1 MLKKITLFFLWITV
15 TGFSQCFDEFSL
27 RSSGF
32 HVVSIK
38 SDGTLWG
45 WGYSSFGQ
53 LGNANMMNPIPIQL
67 STDTDWHKTF
77 AGVANAFFIKD
88 NGTLWGMGNSEFG
101 LLGNGST
108 TQINP
113 SLQQIGTA
121 TNWQKISASTQMTIG
136 LKTDGTIWGWG
147 QNDQYEMGNNTC
159 CANQLTP
166 IQIGTANHWVDI
178 KSTSM
183 GATAFA
189 LKNDGTLWGWGLNTG
204 GLLGNSTVMA
214 RSVPTQL
221 NTATDWASIYVGVA
235 HILALKTNGT
245 LWSWG
250 GGEYGQTGDNFPSS
264 YYRDTPT
271 QVGTDTWSKVFAG
284 WKVSFGIK
292 PDGTLWAWGL
302 NDVGQLGI
310 GNTTNQFTPV
320 QVGTDTNW
328 VDVVSGGSGNDQFT
342 IATKSDGTVWAWGD
356 NQVGQYGNGTV
367 GNPVY
372 VPTLMTGLCATLSA
386 AEFQQE
392 NVFTMYPNPAKDVVS
407 LAYNLTDSNA
417 TISIYDVTGRFIH
430 SMDLNSSSVTNE
442 LNVSAYPAGVYL
454 VLVKQ
459 GAAVVSSS
467 KLVVE

>member
-1 MLKKITLFFLWITV
+1 MLKKITLFFLWVSAST
-15 TGFSQCFDEFSL
+15 FSQCYN
-27 RSSGF
+27 GF
-32 HVVSIK
+32 QIGDYHVVSIK
-38 SDGTLWG
+38 SDGSLWG
-45 WGYSSFGQ
+45 WGSSDIGQ
-53 LGNANMMNPIPIQL
+53 LSNTNLVNPTLFQIG
-67 STDTDWHKTF
+67 TATDWLKVSTGPYNTF
-77 AGVANAFFIKD
+77 IIKN
-88 NGTLWGMGNSEFG
+88 NGTLWAIGDGRYG

-108 TQINP
+108 TTINP
-113 SLQQIGTA
+113 TLQQIGTA
-121 TNWQKISASTQMTIG
+121 TNWQKISASSDMTIG

-159 CANQLTP
+159 CTNQLTP

-178 KSTSM
+178 ETSR
-183 GATAFA
+183 GASVFA
-189 LKNDGTLWGWGLNTG
+189 LKNDGTIWGWGLNLA

-214 RSVPTQL
+214 RSIPTQL
-221 NTATDWASIYVGVA
+221 NADTDWASIHVGAA

-271 QVGTDTWSKVFAG
+271 QVGTSAWSKVFAG

-320 QVGTDTNW
+320 QVGTDTDW
-328 VDVVSGGSGNDQFT
+328 VDVVSGGAGNDQFT
-342 IATKSDGTVWAWGD
+342 IATKSDGTVWSWGD
-356 NQVGQYGNGTV
+356 NQGGQYGNGTV

-372 VPTLMTGLCATLSA
+372 VPTLMTGLCATLSTD
-386 AEFQQE
+386 EFQQE
-392 NVFTMYPNPAKDVVS
+392 NVFTMYPNPAKDVVTLQYD
-407 LAYNLTDSNA
+407 LAVANA
-417 TISIYDVTGRFIH
+417 TVEVFDLTGRLIQNVA
-430 SMDLNSSSVTNE
+430 LNSVIGSSE

-459 GAAVVSSS
+459 GEAVVFSS

>member
-1 MLKKITLFFLWITV
+1 MLKKITLFFLWVSAST
-15 TGFSQCFDEFSL
+15 FSQCYN
-27 RSSGF
+27 GF
-32 HVVSIK
+32 QIGDYHVVSIK
-38 SDGTLWG
+38 SDGSLWG
-45 WGYSSFGQ
+45 WGSSDIGQ
-53 LGNANMMNPIPIQL
+53 LSNTNLVNPTLFQIG
-67 STDTDWHKTF
+67 TATDWLKVSTGPYNTF
-77 AGVANAFFIKD
+77 IIKN
-88 NGTLWGMGNSEFG
+88 NGTLWAMGDGRYG

-108 TQINP
+108 TTINP
-113 SLQQIGTA
+113 TLQQIGTA
-121 TNWQKISASTQMTIG
+121 TNWQKISASSDMTIG

-178 KSTSM
+178 ETSR
-183 GATAFA
+183 GASVFA
-189 LKNDGTLWGWGLNTG
+189 LKNDGTIWGWGLNLA

-214 RSVPTQL
+214 RSIPTQL
-221 NTATDWASIYVGVA
+221 NADTDWASIHVGAA

-271 QVGTDTWSKVFAG
+271 QVGTSAWSKVFAG

-320 QVGTDTNW
+320 QVGTDTDW
-328 VDVVSGGSGNDQFT
+328 VDVVSGGAGNDQFT

-372 VPTLMTGLCATLSA
+372 VPTLMTGLCATLRTD
-386 AEFQQE
+386 EFEQE
-392 NVFTMYPNPAKDVVS
+392 NVFTMYPNPAKDVVTLQYD
-407 LAYNLTDSNA
+407 LALANA
-417 TISIYDVTGRFIH
+417 TVAIYDVTGRLIQNVA
-430 SMDLNSSSVTNE
+430 LNSVTGSSE
-442 LNVSAYPAGVYL
+442 LNVSSYPAGVYL

-459 GAAVVSSS
+459 GAEVVSSS

>member
-1 MLKKITLFFLWITV
+1 MLKKITLFFLWVTV
-15 TGFSQCFDEFSL
+15 TGFSQCYN
-27 RSSGF
+27 GF
-32 HVVSIK
+32 QIGDYHVVSIK
-38 SDGTLWG
+38 SDGSLWG
-45 WGYSSFGQ
+45 WGSSDIGQ
-53 LGNANMMNPIPIQL
+53 LSNTNLVNPTLFQIG
-67 STDTDWHKTF
+67 TATDWLKVSTGPYNTF
-77 AGVANAFFIKD
+77 IIKN
-88 NGTLWGMGNSEFG
+88 NGTLWAMGDGRYG

-108 TQINP
+108 TTINP
-113 SLQQIGTA
+113 TLQQIGTA
-121 TNWQKISASTQMTIG
+121 TNWQKISASSDMTIG

-159 CANQLTP
+159 CTNQLTP

-178 KSTSM
+178 ETSR
-183 GATAFA
+183 GASVFA
-189 LKNDGTLWGWGLNTG
+189 LKNDGTIWGWGLNLA

-214 RSVPTQL
+214 RSIPTQL
-221 NTATDWASIYVGVA
+221 NADTDWASIHVGAA

-271 QVGTDTWSKVFAG
+271 QVGTSTWSKVFAG

-320 QVGTDTNW
+320 QVGTDTDW
-328 VDVVSGGSGNDQFT
+328 VDVVSGGAGNDQFT

-356 NQVGQYGNGTV
+356 NQGGQYGNGTV

-372 VPTLMTGLCATLSA
+372 VPTLMTGLCATLSTD
-386 AEFQQE
+386 EFQQE
-392 NVFTMYPNPAKDVVS
+392 NVFTMYPNPAKDVVNLQYD
-407 LAYNLTDSNA
+407 LAVANVTVEVFDL
-417 TISIYDVTGRFIH
+417 TGRLIQNVA
-430 SMDLNSSSVTNE
+430 LNSFSGTNE

-459 GAAVVSSS
+459 GATMVSSS

>member
-1 MLKKITLFFLWITV
+1 MLKKITLFFLWVCASTF
-15 TGFSQCFDEFSL
+15 GQCFD
-27 RSSGF
+27 GF
-32 HVVSIK
+32 QIGSYHVVSIK
-38 SDGTLWG
+38 SNGTLWG
-45 WGYSSFGQ
+45 WGESDAGNLGNTNSINSSSFQIGS
-53 LGNANMMNPIPIQL
+53 
-67 STDTDWHKTF
+67 STDWLKVSAGAYNTF
-77 AGVANAFFIKD
+77 IIKN
-88 NGTLWGMGNSEFG
+88 NGTLWAMGDGRYG

-108 TQINP
+108 TTINP
-113 SLQQIGTA
+113 TLQQIGTA
-121 TNWQKISASTQMTIG
+121 TNWQKISASSEMTIG

-147 QNDQYEMGNNTC
+147 QNDEYEMGNNTC

-166 IQIGTANHWVDI
+166 IQIGTANHWVDVE
-178 KSTSM
+178 TSL
-183 GATAFA
+183 GASVFV
-189 LKNDGTLWGWGLNTG
+189 LKNDGTIWGWGLNLA

-221 NTATDWASIYVGVA
+221 NADTDWASIHVGAA
-235 HILALKTNGT
+235 HILALKTDGT

-320 QVGTDTNW
+320 QVGTDTDW
-328 VDVVSGGSGNDQFT
+328 VDVVSGGAGNDQFT

-372 VPTLMTGLCATLSA
+372 VPTQMTGLCATLSTD
-386 AEFQQE
+386 EFQQE
-392 NVFTMYPNPAKDVVS
+392 NVFTMYPNPAKDVVT
-407 LAYNLTDSNA
+407 LDYNLTDTNA
-417 TISIYDVTGRFIH
+417 TVTIFDVTGRLVH
-430 SMDLNSSSVTNE
+430 EMALNSVSGTNE

-459 GAAVVSSS
+459 GAEVVSSS

>member
-1 MLKKITLFFLWITV
+1 MLKKITLLFLWVSASTY
-15 TGFSQCFDEFSL
+15 GQCFDRFNI
-27 RSSGF
+27 GQG
-32 HVVSIK
+32 HIVTIK

-45 WGYSSFGQ
+45 WGYSGYGQ
-53 LGNANMMNPIPIQL
+53 LGSVSLSNVSPLQL
-67 STDTDWHKTF
+67 SPDSNWIKIF
-77 AGVANAFFIKD
+77 NGYNNFFILKN
-88 NGTLWGMGNSEFG
+88 NGSLWGVGQGDYG

-108 TQINP
+108 TQTNTT
-113 SLQQIGTA
+113 LQQIGTA
-121 TNWQKISASTQMTIG
+121 TNWQKISASTDMTIG

-166 IQIGTANHWVDI
+166 IQIGSANHWVDI
-178 KSTSM
+178 ETSL
-183 GATAFA
+183 AASAFA
-189 LKNDGTLWGWGLNTG
+189 LKNDGTIWGWGLNLA
-204 GLLGNSTVMA
+204 GLLADNTVMA

-221 NTATDWASIYVGVA
+221 NSDTDWASIHVGAA

-250 GGEYGQTGDNFPSS
+250 GGEYGQTGDGLSPSLYRS
-264 YYRDTPT
+264 YPR

-310 GNTTNQFTPV
+310 GNTTNQFSPV
-320 QVGTDTNW
+320 QVGTDTDW

-367 GNPVY
+367 GNPVF

-386 AEFQQE
+386 SEFQQE
-392 NVFTMYPNPAKDVVS
+392 NVFTMFPNPAKDVVTLQYD
-407 LAYNLTDSNA
+407 LALANA
-417 TISIYDVTGRFIH
+417 TVEVFDLTGRLIQNVA
-430 SMDLNSSSVTNE
+430 LNSVSGSNE

-459 GAAVVSSS
+459 GADVVSSS

>member
-1 MLKKITLFFLWITV
+1 MLKKITLLFLWVSASTY
-15 TGFSQCFDEFSL
+15 GQCFDRFNI
-27 RSSGF
+27 GQG
-32 HVVSIK
+32 HIVTIK

-45 WGYSSFGQ
+45 WGYSGYGQ
-53 LGNANMMNPIPIQL
+53 LGSVSLSNVSPLQL
-67 STDTDWHKTF
+67 SPDSNWIKIF
-77 AGVANAFFIKD
+77 NGYNNFFILKN
-88 NGTLWGMGNSEFG
+88 NGSLWGVGQGDYG

-108 TQINP
+108 TQTNTT
-113 SLQQIGTA
+113 LQQIGTA
-121 TNWQKISASTQMTIG
+121 TNWQKISASTDMTIG

-166 IQIGTANHWVDI
+166 IQIGSANHWVDI
-178 KSTSM
+178 ETSL
-183 GATAFA
+183 AASAFA
-189 LKNDGTLWGWGLNTG
+189 LKNDGTIWGWGLNLA
-204 GLLGNSTVMA
+204 GLLADNTVMA

-221 NTATDWASIYVGVA
+221 NSDTDWASIHVGAA

-250 GGEYGQTGDNFPSS
+250 GGEYGQTGDGLSPSLYRS
-264 YYRDTPT
+264 YPR

-284 WKVSFGIK
+284 WKISFGIK

-320 QVGTDTNW
+320 QVGTDTDW

-342 IATKSDGTVWAWGD
+342 IATKSDGTVWVWGD
-356 NQVGQYGNGTV
+356 NQGGQYGNGTV

-372 VPTLMTGLCATLSA
+372 VPTLMTGLCATLRTD
-386 AEFQQE
+386 EFQQE
-392 NVFTMYPNPAKDVVS
+392 NVFTMYPNPAKDVVN
-407 LAYNLTDSNA
+407 LAYNLTDTNA
-417 TISIYDVTGRFIH
+417 IVSIYDVTGRLVH
-430 SMDLNSSSVTNE
+430 EVALDSVSGTRE
-442 LNVSAYPAGVYL
+442 LNVSSYPAGVYM
-454 VLVKQ
+454 VLVKR
-459 GAAVVSSS
+459 GAEVVSSS

>member
-1 MLKKITLFFLWITV
+1 MLKKITLFFLWVSAST
-15 TGFSQCFDEFSL
+15 FSQCYN
-27 RSSGF
+27 GF
-32 HVVSIK
+32 QIGDYHVVSIK
-38 SDGTLWG
+38 SDGSLWG
-45 WGYSSFGQ
+45 WGSSDIGQ
-53 LGNANMMNPIPIQL
+53 LSNTNLVNPTLFQIG
-67 STDTDWHKTF
+67 TATDWLKVSTGPYNTF
-77 AGVANAFFIKD
+77 IIKN
-88 NGTLWGMGNSEFG
+88 NGTLWAMGDGRYG

-108 TQINP
+108 TTINP
-113 SLQQIGTA
+113 TLQQIGTA
-121 TNWQKISASTQMTIG
+121 TNWQKISASSDMTIG

-159 CANQLTP
+159 CTNQLTP

-178 KSTSM
+178 ETSR
-183 GATAFA
+183 GASVFA
-189 LKNDGTLWGWGLNTG
+189 LKNDGTIWGWGLNLA

-214 RSVPTQL
+214 RSIPTQL
-221 NTATDWASIYVGVA
+221 NADTDWASIHVGAA

-271 QVGTDTWSKVFAG
+271 QVGTSAWSKVFAG

-310 GNTTNQFTPV
+310 GNTTNQFSPV
-320 QVGTDTNW
+320 QVGTDTDW
-328 VDVVSGGSGNDQFT
+328 VDVVSGGAGNDQFT
-342 IATKSDGTVWAWGD
+342 IATKSDGTVWSWGD
-356 NQVGQYGNGTV
+356 NQGGQYGNGTV

-372 VPTLMTGLCATLSA
+372 VPTLMTGLCATLRTD
-386 AEFQQE
+386 EFEQE
-392 NVFTMYPNPAKDVVS
+392 NVFTMYPNPAKDVVTLQYD
-407 LAYNLTDSNA
+407 LALANA
-417 TISIYDVTGRFIH
+417 TVAIYDVTGRLIQNVA
-430 SMDLNSSSVTNE
+430 LNSVTGSSE
-442 LNVSAYPAGVYL
+442 LNVSSYPAGVYL

-459 GAAVVSSS
+459 GAEVVSSS

>member
-1 MLKKITLFFLWITV
+1 MLKKFTLFFLWVTV
-15 TGFSQCFDEFSL
+15 PGFSQCFDEFSL
-27 RSSGF
+27 RSSGY

-53 LGNANMMNPIPIQL
+53 LGNTNMTNPIPFQL

-77 AGVANAFFIKD
+77 AGVANAFFIKT
-88 NGTLWGMGNSEFG
+88 NGTLWGIGNSEFG

-108 TQINP
+108 TQVNP
-113 SLQQIGTA
+113 TLQQIGTA
-121 TNWQKISASTQMTIG
+121 TNWQKISASNEMTIG
-136 LKTDGTIWGWG
+136 IRTDGTIWGWG
-147 QNDQYEMGNNTC
+147 QNDEYEMGNNTC

-178 KSTSM
+178 ETSR
-183 GATAFA
+183 GASVFA
-189 LKNDGTLWGWGLNTG
+189 LKNDGTIWGWGLNLA
-204 GLLGNSTVMA
+204 GLLADNTVMA

-221 NTATDWASIYVGVA
+221 NSDTDWASIHVGAA

-320 QVGTDTNW
+320 QVGTDTDW
-328 VDVVSGGSGNDQFT
+328 VDVVSGGSGNVQFT

-372 VPTLMTGLCATLSA
+372 VPTLMTGLCATLSTD
-386 AEFQQE
+386 EFQQE
-392 NVFTMYPNPAKDVVS
+392 NVFTMYPNPAKDVVTLQYD
-407 LAYNLTDSNA
+407 LAVANA
-417 TISIYDVTGRFIH
+417 TVEVFDLTGRLIQNVA
-430 SMDLNSSSVTNE
+430 LNSFSGTNE

-459 GAAVVSSS
+459 GAAMVSSS

>member
-1 MLKKITLFFLWITV
+1 MLKKITLFFLWVSAST
-15 TGFSQCFDEFSL
+15 FSQCYN
-27 RSSGF
+27 GF
-32 HVVSIK
+32 QIGDYHVVSIK
-38 SDGTLWG
+38 SDGSLWG
-45 WGYSSFGQ
+45 WGSSDIGQ
-53 LGNANMMNPIPIQL
+53 LSNTNLVNPTLFQIG
-67 STDTDWHKTF
+67 TATDWLKVSTGPYNTF
-77 AGVANAFFIKD
+77 IIKN
-88 NGTLWGMGNSEFG
+88 NGTLWAMGDGRYG

-108 TQINP
+108 TTINP
-113 SLQQIGTA
+113 TLQQIGTA
-121 TNWQKISASTQMTIG
+121 TNWQKISASSDMTIG

-166 IQIGTANHWVDI
+166 IQIGTANHWVDVE
-178 KSTSM
+178 TSL
-183 GATAFA
+183 GASVFA
-189 LKNDGTLWGWGLNTG
+189 LKNDGTIWGWGLNLA
-204 GLLGNSTVMA
+204 GLLADNTVMA

-221 NTATDWASIYVGVA
+221 NADTDWASIHVGAA

-320 QVGTDTNW
+320 QVGTDTDW
-328 VDVVSGGSGNDQFT
+328 VDVVSGGSGNVQFT

-372 VPTLMTGLCATLSA
+372 VPTLMTGLCATLSTD
-386 AEFQQE
+386 EFQQE
-392 NVFTMYPNPAKDVVS
+392 NVFTMYPNPAKDVVTLQYD
-407 LAYNLTDSNA
+407 LAVANA
-417 TISIYDVTGRFIH
+417 TVEVFDLTGRLIQNVA
-430 SMDLNSSSVTNE
+430 LNSFSGTNE

-459 GAAVVSSS
+459 GAALVSSS

>member
-1 MLKKITLFFLWITV
+1 MLKKITLFFLWITAS
-15 TGFSQCFDEFSL
+15 GFSQCFD
-27 RSSGF
+27 GF
-32 HVVSIK
+32 QIGDYHVVSIK
-38 SDGTLWG
+38 SNGTLWG
-45 WGYSSFGQ
+45 WGLSDIGQ
-53 LGNANMMNPIPIQL
+53 LSNTLFSNPTPFQL
-67 STDTDWHKTF
+67 SPSTDWSKVSAGNNNTF
-77 AGVANAFFIKD
+77 IIKS
-88 NGTLWGMGNSEFG
+88 NGSLWAMGKGSFG

-108 TQINP
+108 TQSNP
-113 SLQQIGTA
+113 TIQQIGTA
-121 TNWQKISASTQMTIG
+121 TNWQKISASNEMTIG

-147 QNDQYEMGNNTC
+147 QNDEYEMGNNTC

-166 IQIGTANHWVDI
+166 IQIGTANQWVDI
-178 KSTSM
+178 ETSM
-183 GATAFA
+183 AASVFA
-189 LKNDGTLWGWGLNTG
+189 LKNDGTIWGWGLNLG

-221 NTATDWASIYVGVA
+221 NTATDWASIHVGAA

-292 PDGTLWAWGL
+292 PDGTLWAWGR

-310 GNTTNQFTPV
+310 GNTTNQFTPI
-320 QVGTDTNW
+320 QVGTDTDW
-328 VDVVSGGSGNDQFT
+328 VDVVSGGAGNDQFT
-342 IATKSDGTVWAWGD
+342 IATKSDGTVWVWGD

-372 VPTLMTGLCATLSA
+372 VPTLMTGLCATLSTN
-386 AEFQQE
+386 EFEQD
-392 NVFTMYPNPAKDVVS
+392 NVFTMYPNPAKDIVTLQYDVTDKATVEVV
-407 LAYNLTDSNA
+407 
-417 TISIYDVTGRFIH
+417 DVTGRLIH
-430 SMDLNSSSVTNE
+430 SMDLNSSSGNNE

>member
-1 MLKKITLFFLWITV
+1 MLKKITLLFLWVSASTY
-15 TGFSQCFDEFSL
+15 GQCFDRFNI
-27 RSSGF
+27 GQG
-32 HVVSIK
+32 HIVTIK

-45 WGYSSFGQ
+45 WGYSGYGQ
-53 LGNANMMNPIPIQL
+53 LGSVSLSNVSPLQL
-67 STDTDWHKTF
+67 SPDSNWIKIF
-77 AGVANAFFIKD
+77 NGYNNFFILKN
-88 NGTLWGMGNSEFG
+88 NGSLWGVGQGDYG

-108 TQINP
+108 TQTNTT
-113 SLQQIGTA
+113 LQQIGTA
-121 TNWQKISASTQMTIG
+121 TNWQKISASTDMTIG

-166 IQIGTANHWVDI
+166 IQIGTANHWVDVE
-178 KSTSM
+178 TSL
-183 GATAFA
+183 GASVFA
-189 LKNDGTLWGWGLNTG
+189 LKNDGTIWGWGLNLA
-204 GLLGNSTVMA
+204 GLLADNTVMA

-221 NTATDWASIYVGVA
+221 NSDTDWASIHVGAA

-250 GGEYGQTGDNFPSS
+250 GGEYGQTGDGLSPSLYRS
-264 YYRDTPT
+264 YPR

-310 GNTTNQFTPV
+310 GNTTNQFSPV
-320 QVGTDTNW
+320 QVGTDTDW
-328 VDVVSGGSGNDQFT
+328 VDVVSGGSGDDQFT

-372 VPTLMTGLCATLSA
+372 VPTLMTGLCATLSTD
-386 AEFQQE
+386 EFQQE
-392 NVFTMYPNPAKDVVS
+392 NVFTMYPNPAKDLVT
-407 LAYNLTDSNA
+407 LDYNLTVTNA
-417 TISIYDVTGRFIH
+417 TVSIYDVTGRLIH
-430 SMDLNSSSVTNE
+430 DVALNSFSGTNE
-442 LNVSAYPAGVYL
+442 LHVSSYPAGVYL

-459 GAAVVSSS
+459 GEAVVFSS

>member
-1 MLKKITLFFLWITV
+1 M
-15 TGFSQCFDEFSL
+15 G
-27 RSSGF
+27 
-32 HVVSIK
+32 
-38 SDGTLWG
+38 DGR
-45 WGYSSFGQ
+45 Y
-53 LGNANMMNPIPIQL
+53 
-67 STDTDWHKTF
+67 
-77 AGVANAFFIKD
+77 
-88 NGTLWGMGNSEFG
+88 G

-108 TQINP
+108 TTINP
-113 SLQQIGTA
+113 TLQQIGTA
-121 TNWQKISASTQMTIG
+121 TNWQKISASSDMTIG

-166 IQIGTANHWVDI
+166 IQIGTANHWVDVE
-178 KSTSM
+178 TSL
-183 GATAFA
+183 GASVFA
-189 LKNDGTLWGWGLNTG
+189 LKNDGTIWGWGLNLA

-214 RSVPTQL
+214 RSIPTQL
-221 NTATDWASIYVGVA
+221 NADTDWASIHVGAA

-292 PDGTLWAWGL
+292 TDGTLWAWGYNNL
-302 NDVGQLGI
+302 GQLGI

-328 VDVVSGGSGNDQFT
+328 VDVVSGGSGDDQFT

-372 VPTLMTGLCATLSA
+372 VPTLMTGLCATLSTD
-386 AEFQQE
+386 EFQQE
-392 NVFTMYPNPAKDVVS
+392 NVFTMYPNPAKDVVTLQYD
-407 LAYNLTDSNA
+407 LAVANA
-417 TISIYDVTGRFIH
+417 TVAIFDVTGRLIH
-430 SMDLNSSSVTNE
+430 DGALNSVTGSSE

-459 GAAVVSSS
+459 GAAMVSSS

>member
-1 MLKKITLFFLWITV
+1 MLKKITLLFLWVSASTY
-15 TGFSQCFDEFSL
+15 GQCFDRFNI
-27 RSSGF
+27 GQG
-32 HVVSIK
+32 HIVTIK

-45 WGYSSFGQ
+45 WGYSGYGQ
-53 LGNANMMNPIPIQL
+53 LGSVSLSNVSPLQL
-67 STDTDWHKTF
+67 SPDSNWIKIF
-77 AGVANAFFIKD
+77 NGYNNFFILKN
-88 NGTLWGMGNSEFG
+88 NGSLWGVGQGDYG

-108 TQINP
+108 TQTNTT
-113 SLQQIGTA
+113 LQQIGTA
-121 TNWQKISASTQMTIG
+121 TNWQKISASTDMTIG

-166 IQIGTANHWVDI
+166 IQIGSANHWVDI
-178 KSTSM
+178 ETSL
-183 GATAFA
+183 AASAFA
-189 LKNDGTLWGWGLNTG
+189 LKNDGTIWGWGLNLA
-204 GLLGNSTVMA
+204 GLLADNTVMA

-221 NTATDWASIYVGVA
+221 NSDTDWASIHVGAA

-250 GGEYGQTGDNFPSS
+250 GGEYGQTGDGLSPSLYRS
-264 YYRDTPT
+264 YPR

-310 GNTTNQFTPV
+310 GNTTNQFSPV
-320 QVGTDTNW
+320 QVGTDTDW
-328 VDVVSGGSGNDQFT
+328 VDVVSGGSGDDQFT

-372 VPTLMTGLCATLSA
+372 VPTLMTGLCATLSTT
-386 AEFQQE
+386 EFQQE
-392 NVFTMYPNPAKDVVS
+392 NVFTMYPNPAKDVVTLQYD
-407 LAYNLTDSNA
+407 LAVANA
-417 TISIYDVTGRFIH
+417 TVEVFDLTGRLIQNVA
-430 SMDLNSSSVTNE
+430 LNSFSGTNE
-442 LNVSAYPAGVYL
+442 LHVSTYPAGVYL

-459 GAAVVSSS
+459 GAAMVSSS